1 MCRAGLEQVS
11 IVQYVSKICRSPEN
25 GAFPAKWV
33 WMQMPG
39 VQLCDIIYV
48 DGMPKRSVQAETL
61 HNNYHILETSYLPRL
76 STVKLS

>member
-1 MCRAGLEQVS
+1 MDMQ
-11 IVQYVSKICRSPEN
+11 
-25 GAFPAKWV
+25 

-76 STVKLS
+76 GTVKLR